1 MSMTVRPA
9 AVDAEELRAGISAK
23 YEEVALAPQKGFHFH
38 TGPPLA
44 AMLGYD
50 DEIVAWLP
58 DGTVDSFAGT
68 GNPFSM
74 GGLAA
79 GETVLDIGCGAGT
92 TSIAMAKAGATV
104 VGVDISADLLAEA
117 QNRGTEDSCTFLLCD
132 AATTNFDEPFDLI
145 FSRFGM
151 MFFDDPVAGWV
162 NLRRH
167 LVSDGKAVMVCWRE
181 AAHNEWAVLPLK
193 AAASVLGEAQT
204 KPSPSGI
211 PGPFA
216 WAEEHVFNEILQQSG
231 WSVEARHIDG
241 SLAMNE
247 VFATNPVDDAVQ
259 FAMKVGPLGSRLKAL
274 EPDVR
279 QAVWDALA
287 DTMRKKLSDGVIR
300 FSTAGW
306 LITATP

>member
-1 MSMTVRPA
+1 MATKLDWAGSLGKMWADKVEAHDRLLGPIG
-9 AVDAEELRAGISAK
+9 DAGIA
-23 YEEVALAPQKGFHFH
+23 ALGDISGKR
-38 TGPPLA
+38 
-44 AMLGYD
+44 
-50 DEIVAWLP
+50 I
-58 DGTVDSFAGT
+58 
-68 GNPFSM
+68 
-74 GGLAA
+74 
-79 GETVLDIGCGAGT
+79 LDIGCGAGT

-104 VGVDISADLLAEA
+104 IGVDISEDLLAEA
-117 QNRGTEDSCTFLLCD
+117 RARDREGLCTFLLCD

-162 NLRRH
+162 NLRRQ
-167 LVSDGKAVMVCWRE
+167 LVSDGKAVVVCWRE
-181 AAHNEWAVLPLK
+181 AAHNEWAVLPLQ
-193 AAASVLGEAQT
+193 AVSSVLGEAQT

-231 WSVEARHIDG
+231 WSVEARHVDG

-247 VFATNPVDDAVQ
+247 VSATNPVDDAVQ
-259 FAMKVGPLGSRLKAL
+259 FAMKIGPLGSRLKAL

-279 QAVWDALA
+279 QAVCDALA
-287 DTMRKKLSDGVIR
+287 DTMRGKLSDGVIR